1 MKRWP
6 LVLAGL
12 FIFNMT
18 SAQAQNFKERQ
29 LRFERVRAAF
39 DEKEETIKNLF
50 AQARLKYPPA
60 NIFIRAF
67 KKDAVVELW
76 ASDNAQEYKLVKSY
90 PICAASGALGPK
102 RREGDLQVPEG
113 FYHIDIF
120 NPMSKFHLSMRVNY
134 PNDSDRLL
142 GYRPRLGGDIY
153 IHGSCVTIGCIP
165 LTDDGIKELYPIAVM
180 AKASGQKRIP
190 VHIFPTKLD
199 SRGLAWLQKEYSSEK
214 ALLEFWQGLAPGY
227 DYFERNRRLPLV
239 TVDHKGRYNF
249 K

>member
-1 MKRWP
+1 MK

-12 FIFNMT
+12 IIFNMT
-18 SAQAQNFKERQ
+18 FVQAQNFKEHQ

-39 DEKEETIKNLF
+39 EEKEETIKNLF
-50 AQARLKYPPA
+50 TRAGIKYPPA

-76 ASDNAQEYKLVKSY
+76 ASDSAQKQYKLVKSY
-90 PICAASGALGPK
+90 PICAASGVLGPK

-199 SRGLAWLQKEYSSEK
+199 SRGLAWLQREYSSEK

-227 DYFERNRRLPLV
+227 DYFEKHRRLPLV

>member
-1 MKRWP
+1 MKRLLTI
-6 LVLAGL
+6 LVIL
-12 FIFNMT
+12 FVFNMA
-18 SAQAQNFKERQ
+18 SAQSKSFKEQQ
-29 LRFERVRAAF
+29 LRFERVRQAF
-39 DEKEETIKNLF
+39 AEKEETLKELF
-50 AQARLKYPPA
+50 TRTGLKYPSA

-67 KKDAVVELW
+67 KKDAVLELW
-76 ASDNAQEYKLVKSY
+76 ASDNVHEPYRLVKSY
-90 PICAASGALGPK
+90 PICAASGVLGPK

-120 NPMSKFHLSMRVNY
+120 NPMSKFHLSMRVSY

-142 GYRPRLGGDIY
+142 GYKPSLGGDIY

-180 AKASGQKRIP
+180 ARASGQKRIP

-199 SRGLAWLQKEYSSEK
+199 ARGLAGLAKEYSDT
-214 ALLEFWQGLAPGY
+214 LIEFWQNLALGY
-227 DYFERNRRLPLV
+227 EYFEKQRRLPLV
-239 TVDHKGRYNF
+239 TVDQRGRYQF